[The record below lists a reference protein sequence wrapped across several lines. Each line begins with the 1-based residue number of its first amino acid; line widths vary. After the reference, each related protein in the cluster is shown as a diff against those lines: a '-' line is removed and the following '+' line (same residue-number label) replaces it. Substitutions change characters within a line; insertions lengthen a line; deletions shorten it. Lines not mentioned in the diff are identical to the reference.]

1 MKHILTTLCCAA
13 ALASPFALA
22 GSGHDHGPRHGG
34 IVRDAGKL
42 TLELVAKADSLTLHV
57 TDHDKPVATAGAKAQ
72 VTLYGGSEKTV
83 VPLEP
88 AGDNRMAAK
97 GSFKVGVGVRAA
109 LVFELPGKPAVKAN
123 FNLK

>member
-13 ALASPFALA
+13 ALASPLA
-22 GSGHDHGPRHGG
+22 QAGAGHDHGPKHGG

-42 TLELVAKADSLTLHV
+42 TFELVARADALTLHV
-57 TDHDKPVATAGAKAQ
+57 TDHGKPLATTGAQAQ

-83 VPLEP
+83 VILEP
-88 AGDNRMAAK
+88 AGENRMAAT

-109 LVFELPGKPAVKAN
+109 LAITLPGKPETKAT